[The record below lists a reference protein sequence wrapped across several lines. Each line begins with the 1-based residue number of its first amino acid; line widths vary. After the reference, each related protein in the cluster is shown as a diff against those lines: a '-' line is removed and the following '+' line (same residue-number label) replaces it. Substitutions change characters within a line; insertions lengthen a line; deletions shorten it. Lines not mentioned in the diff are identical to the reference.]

1 MGITESSR
9 LYLENYYVLEQA
21 RTDAHIYL
29 ERIVTKMANEV
40 EEYLQVPQNGEI
52 NFSKYVQKDGG
63 YSEFIFDRKEPLP
76 GIRTI
81 DRWKFSIAYRDAMRS
96 EPISSPTKCKVYCLS
111 PKSYGKQNYELE
123 RMTVKLGLPDLFRV
137 EEIDLMDALEDEVIS
152 AIKTQIIEFYNQFV
166 QTVDALV
173 EEGNVFNQE

>member
-40 EEYLQVPQNGEI
+40 EEYLKVPQNGEI
-52 NFSKYVQKDGG
+52 YFSKYIQKDGG
-63 YSEFIFDRKEPLP
+63 YSEFTFDRKEPLP
-76 GIRTI
+76 DIGSI

-96 EPISSPTKCKVYCLS
+96 ELISSPTKCKVYCFT

-123 RMTVKLGLPDLFRV
+123 RMTMKLGLPDLFRV
-137 EEIDLMDALEDEVIS
+137 VEIDLLDIPEDEVAS
-152 AIKTQIIEFYNQFV
+152 VIKTQIIEFYEQFV
-166 QTVDALV
+166 QIVDGLV
-173 EEGNVFNQE
+173 QECNVLNKE